1 MNKTELISAVAEKTL
16 LSKKDSHKAV
26 NAVLEVITE
35 ELEKEEKVT
44 LVGFGTFEVRHR
56 KERMGRNPAT
66 KEPIKIPASKSPA
79 FRAGKGLKD
88 RVNS

>member
-1 MNKTELISAVAEKTL
+1 MNKTELIAAVAEKTL
-16 LSKKDSHKAV
+16 LSKKDSQKAV
-26 NAVLEVITE
+26 NAILETIIE
-35 ELEKEEKVT
+35 ELEKDEKVT

-56 KERMGRNPAT
+56 AERMGRNPAT

-79 FRAGKGLKD
+79 FKAGKNFKD